1 MIDRCR
7 RYRKI
12 FFQDIERKNSPFF
25 VPQKAQKRDV
35 MRFSEKS
42 MDFRNPQ
49 LTLALPLTNDTSSK
63 KKTSSLCISGRK
75 KRERDKLV

>member
-63 KKTSSLCISGRK
+63 KKNFISLYLRKKK
-75 KRERDKLV
+75 KRER